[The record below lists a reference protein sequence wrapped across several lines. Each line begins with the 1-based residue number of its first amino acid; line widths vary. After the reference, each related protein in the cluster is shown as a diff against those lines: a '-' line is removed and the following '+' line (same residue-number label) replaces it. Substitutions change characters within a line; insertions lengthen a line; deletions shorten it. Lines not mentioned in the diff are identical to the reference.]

1 LRSER
6 GGLVIGSRSIGNR
19 NIGEQVVVATLSV
32 YSLLLSVPPKYV
44 FVEVERVRW
53 LDSHLD

>member
-1 LRSER
+1 M
-6 GGLVIGSRSIGNR
+6 IGSRSIGNR